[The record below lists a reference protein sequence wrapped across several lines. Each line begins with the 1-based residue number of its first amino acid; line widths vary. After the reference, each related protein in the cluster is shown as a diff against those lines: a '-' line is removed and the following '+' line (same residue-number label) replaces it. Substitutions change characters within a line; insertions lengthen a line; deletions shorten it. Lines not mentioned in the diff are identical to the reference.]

1 MTGRI
6 VDITLELTDKPGGL
20 QNVSKIIADL
30 GANVV
35 SVNHDRAEI
44 NSDINSCYLKLSMET
59 RDHGHILAIKKAL
72 KEQGY
77 NIIN

>member
-1 MTGRI
+1 M
-6 VDITLELTDKPGGL
+6 
-20 QNVSKIIADL
+20 IADL

-35 SVNHDRAEI
+35 SVSHDRAEI

-72 KEQGY
+72 KEHGY